1 MRPARAALRSY
12 ILRRLLLMV
21 PVLFGVSVIVFLVI
35 SLIPGDPAKAI
46 LGTFATP
53 ENIAKVNRDL
63 GLDRPLPVQY
73 VIWLGNLLHGDFG
86 RSYILH
92 RPVIDEV
99 LDRLFPTLLL
109 AGVALVLSS
118 VAGVLLGIVAAIK
131 QNAWQDK
138 LITVG
143 VLIGIST
150 PSFWL
155 GILLIFWFGVRFAL
169 LPVGGM
175 QDLFGGGGPFDIAR
189 HLVLPAIALAAVA
202 GAVLVRLTRANMLEV
217 LRQDYIRTARA
228 KGLTERRVI
237 FKHAFRNALVNVVP
251 IIGLE
256 AGFVLGGAVYIE
268 TVFQWPGI
276 GRMLVNAIST
286 RDILLVQGG
295 VLVIAVAYVLINLLT
310 DIVQSV
316 LDPRIGRT

>member
-1 MRPARAALRSY
+1 M
-12 ILRRLLLMV
+12 RRLLLMV
-21 PVLFGVSVIVFLVI
+21 PVLFGVTVIVFLVI

-53 ENIAKVNRDL
+53 ENVAKVNHDL
-63 GLDRPLPVQY
+63 GLDRALPIQY
-73 VIWLGNLLHGDFG
+73 FIWLGNLLHGDFG

-92 RPVIDEV
+92 RPVLDEV

-109 AGVALVLSS
+109 AGAALVLSS
-118 VAGVLLGIVAAIK
+118 AVGLSLGIIAAIR
-131 QNAWQDK
+131 QNGWQDK
-138 LITVG
+138 LITVA
-143 VLIGIST
+143 VLVGIST

-155 GILLIFWFGVRFAL
+155 GILLIFWFGVRL
-169 LPVGGM
+169 SILPVGGM
-175 QDLFGGGGPFDIAR
+175 EEMFGGGGALDIAR
-189 HLVLPAIALAAVA
+189 HLVLPAVALAAVA
-202 GAVLVRLTRANMLEV
+202 GAVLVRLTRGSMLEV
-217 LRQDYIRTARA
+217 MRQDYIRTARA
-228 KGLTERRVI
+228 KGLSESSVI
-237 FKHAFRNALVNVVP
+237 FKHAFRNALVNVIP

-295 VLVIAVAYVLINLLT
+295 VLIVAGAYVVINLLT
-310 DIVQSV
+310 DIAQSV
-316 LDPRIGRT
+316 LDPRISRA